1 MKRFPCLVLLVAC
14 MFLTGCVKYQMTLN
28 NGQSFTVL
36 GKPKFNEVD
45 NTYTYKAGG
54 KEQVISAGRVVSIA
68 PTGSSDSDGPQSS
81 GY

>member
-1 MKRFPCLVLLVAC
+1 MKRFPLFVLLVAC
-14 MFLTGCVKYQMTLN
+14 AILTGCVRYQVTLN

-36 GKPKFNEVD
+36 GKPKFDPSN

-54 KEQVISAGRVVSIA
+54 QEQVISAGRVVSIA
-68 PTGSSDSDGPQSS
+68 PAGSADSGGPQSS

>member
-1 MKRFPCLVLLVAC
+1 
-14 MFLTGCVKYQMTLN
+14 MTLN

-36 GKPKFNEVD
+36 GKPKFDEEN

-54 KEQVISAGRVVSIA
+54 KEQVISAGRVVSIVPA
-68 PTGSSDSDGPQSS
+68 GSSDSEGPQSS

>member
-1 MKRFPCLVLLVAC
+1 MKRLPLLALLLAC
-14 MFLTGCVKYQMTLN
+14 TLQGGCVKYQMTLN

-36 GKPKFNEVD
+36 GKPKYDPSN

-54 KEQVISAGRVVSIA
+54 QEQVISAGRVVSVS
-68 PTGSSDSDGPQSS
+68 PVGSSESNDLKSS

>member
-1 MKRFPCLVLLVAC
+1 MKRLPLFVLLLVCA
-14 MFLTGCVKYQMTLN
+14 FLTGCVKYQMTLN

-36 GKPKFNEVD
+36 GKPKFDSSN

-54 KEQVISAGRVVSIA
+54 QEQVISAGRVVSVSPVGDSA
-68 PTGSSDSDGPQSS
+68 SSDLKSS